1 MALNPKKV
9 VGLDI
14 GSSVVKAVQ
23 LRKVGRTLELERFG
37 MAEIYP
43 GVDKKAA
50 GVNRR
55 EAKIDAIRQ
64 ALADGGIS
72 AKYSVSAVS
81 GESIIVRYI
90 QLPEMPENELKG
102 AIRWEA
108 EDYIPFRLEEVNLDS
123 MILGR
128 SDVGGSP
135 KIDVLLVAAK
145 KELVGEHID
154 LLKAADLQPA
164 VVDVDAF
171 AFLNS
176 FETNYMP
183 AANEVIALLNI
194 GAEITS
200 ISIYIG
206 GVSRFSR
213 DIGIAGDTIT
223 AGIQQRLNCTFQ
235 RAEELKL
242 REGAPTAH
250 HDELDA
256 DFEGG
261 ESSLLDTIRGTV
273 EKITGEDLAEN
284 SPEVVA
290 STVIKGTLGNLTN
303 EVRRSMQFFE
313 NQPNGKPIQRVAI
326 GGGTANLKNLDTYF
340 QHELGLPVEIIDPLR
355 NIGFGG
361 ADADKGKL
369 DRSRN
374 MLGVSIGLGL
384 RVFE

>member
-1 MALNPKKV
+1 LALNPKKV

-23 LRKVGRTLELERFG
+23 LKKVGRSLELEKFG
-37 MAEIYP
+37 LAEIYP
-43 GVDKKAA
+43 GIDKKAA

-64 ALADGGIS
+64 AMADAGIS
-72 AKYSVSAVS
+72 AKFSSSAVS

-128 SDVGGSP
+128 TDIGGSP

-145 KELVGEHID
+145 KDLVGEHMD
-154 LLKAADLQPA
+154 LLRGADLQPII
-164 VVDVDAF
+164 VDVDSF
-171 AFLNS
+171 AFLNC
-176 FETNYMP
+176 FEANYMP

-200 ISIYIG
+200 INIYIG

-235 RAEELKL
+235 RAEELKV
-242 REGAPTAH
+242 REGAPIMRQ
-250 HDELDA
+250 DEVDA
-256 DFEGG
+256 DFDA

-273 EKITGEDLAEN
+273 EKITGEDLAED
-284 SPEVVA
+284 SPEFVA
-290 STVIKGTLGNLTN
+290 ANVIKATLGNLTN
-303 EVRRSMQFFE
+303 EIRRSMQFFE

-326 GGGTANLKNLDTYF
+326 GGGSANMKNLDQYF
-340 QHELGLPVEIIDPLR
+340 SRELGLPVEVIDPLR
-355 NIGFGG
+355 NISYSGNGG
-361 ADADKGKL
+361 DKTKL
-369 DRSRN
+369 DPPRA